1 MSYFCHAGLVDFAAP
16 ILLGGRMIGTM
27 VGGQVLSEEPDYAK
41 MRVTARELGVDEE
54 GFIAAA
60 RKIQIVP
67 KAAIERA
74 TNFIFEF
81 SLVVSEMVYK
91 TYETIR
97 LSNLAVS
104 QKSDFLANMSH
115 EIRTTMNAVLG
126 MDEIRLHLHGPHD
139 AGGRRR

>member
-1 MSYFCHAGLVDFAAP
+1 MSYFWHAGLVDFAAP

-27 VGGQVLSEEPDYAK
+27 VGGQVLSEEPDYDK

-54 GFIAAA
+54 GFIAAC
-60 RKIQIVP
+60 KIQIVQ

-91 TYETIR
+91 TYETTLPCR
-97 LSNLAVS
+97 RNPTFS
-104 QKSDFLANMSH
+104 
-115 EIRTTMNAVLG
+115 RT
-126 MDEIRLHLHGPHD
+126 
-139 AGGRRR
+139 